1 MSLFKK
7 KVQSQTQ
14 SLLEAAKQHKGIIDV
29 NGQHEI
35 LQQLELLGLTVTEL
49 AIAKALKPH
58 IDAGFDKIYDTLYN
72 HPFDGV
78 RKVVDMNALG
88 INKQESRQYIVDF
101 FSGEITS
108 NYIERRM
115 KLAKYYLSIGVE
127 IKWYLC
133 TNQLLIDAIAEIIN
147 KTFAHDPESLVIAH
161 KVSAKIFNLEA
172 QICLAAL
179 QFEQNQMLLGREN
192 NAKLEVKKSIGTI
205 TEDLASMAE
214 ETGATVEEVI
224 HRSEKIKENI
234 EEGLNTSILTT
245 ESSLTGKDQLDV
257 VIQQTTVLKDSVN
270 QIKQSISSL
279 AVTSKEIGEIV
290 AVITSIAEQTNL
302 LALNAA
308 IEAARAGEH
317 GKGFSVVASE
327 VRNLA
332 EQTKESS
339 SNITDLVRS
348 TIEQIDQVVEQI
360 NDVDTKTIETNQN
373 VNETVTRFEQILS
386 TSISS
391 KEQNERSNKDIQLF
405 TQLLTEIGEASSS
418 VAKLADDLNQSL
430 QNF

>member
-1 MSLFKK
+1 
-7 KVQSQTQ
+7 
-14 SLLEAAKQHKGIIDV
+14 
-29 NGQHEI
+29 
-35 LQQLELLGLTVTEL
+35 
-49 AIAKALKPH
+49 
-58 IDAGFDKIYDTLYN
+58 
-72 HPFDGV
+72 
-78 RKVVDMNALG
+78 
-88 INKQESRQYIVDF
+88 
-101 FSGEITS
+101 
-108 NYIERRM
+108 
-115 KLAKYYLSIGVE
+115 
-127 IKWYLC
+127 
-133 TNQLLIDAIAEIIN
+133 
-147 KTFAHDPESLVIAH
+147 
-161 KVSAKIFNLEA
+161 
-172 QICLAAL
+172 
-179 QFEQNQMLLGREN
+179 
-192 NAKLEVKKSIGTI
+192 
-205 TEDLASMAE
+205 MAE